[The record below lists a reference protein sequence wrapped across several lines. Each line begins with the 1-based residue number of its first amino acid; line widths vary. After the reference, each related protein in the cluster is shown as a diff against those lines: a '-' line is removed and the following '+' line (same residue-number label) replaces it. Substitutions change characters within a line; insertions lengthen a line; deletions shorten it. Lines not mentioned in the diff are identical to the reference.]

1 MKGRRLKISLIYIGI
16 GITWIIL
23 SDAAVSRVSYRI
35 DDNLLHFLRFGKGIF
50 FILCSGFILFLS
62 MGAEAEKLELKRTG
76 EILSKINNPVII
88 SNAEG
93 IVIWVN
99 PAFSAVTGY
108 LENEVLGEDH
118 LKMLYNS
125 KTNKVIA
132 QQLLRAVSRKES
144 FSADLVNYDKTNK
157 EYWVTLNIYP
167 IFDAQGKF
175 ECYISVQNDI
185 TEHKEKEAMIGI
197 QSEKLKAVSWLN
209 SHQIRKPVA
218 SILALVQL
226 VKSSDDEEEKLELLD
241 LLYRCTVEL
250 DDIIMEIN
258 AEASGHIQV
267 K

>member
-1 MKGRRLKISLIYIGI
+1 MNSRRLKIPLIYIAVGI
-16 GITWIIL
+16 IWIIL
-23 SDAAVSRVSYRI
+23 SDAAVSWISYRI
-35 DDNLLHFLRFGKGIF
+35 DDDMLGILRLGKGIF

-62 MGAEAEKLELKRTG
+62 TGAEAEKLELKRTG

-93 IVIWVN
+93 TVIWVN
-99 PAFSAVTGY
+99 PAFLSVTGY
-108 LENEVLGEDH
+108 PENEVLGKDH

-125 KTNKVIA
+125 KTNKLIA
-132 QQLLRAVSRKES
+132 KQLLRAVSRKES

-157 EYWVTLNIYP
+157 EYWVNLNIYP
-167 IFDAQGKF
+167 IFDAEGKF

-197 QSEKLKAVSWLN
+197 QNEKLKAVSWLN

-226 VKSSDDEEEKLELLD
+226 VKSSDDEEEKSELLE
-241 LLYRCTVEL
+241 LLYRCTMEL

-258 AEASGHIQV
+258 AEASGHIKV
-267 K
+267 N